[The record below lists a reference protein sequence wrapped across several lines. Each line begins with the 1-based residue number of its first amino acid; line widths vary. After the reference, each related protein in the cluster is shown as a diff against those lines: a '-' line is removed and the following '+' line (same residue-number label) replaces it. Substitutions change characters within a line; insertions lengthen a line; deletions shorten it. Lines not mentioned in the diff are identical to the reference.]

1 MSMHKLIKAR
11 SLSVSVPV
19 LERHTVLFRDG
30 LSDEINLHIDAPGRT
45 DGLLTVLAQE
55 ETHMILPRK
64 RPSLPPVRM
73 LRTSFCYENDLH
85 ELITR
90 NL

>member
-45 DGLLTVLAQE
+45 DGLLTV
-55 ETHMILPRK
+55 
-64 RPSLPPVRM
+64 
-73 LRTSFCYENDLH
+73 
-85 ELITR
+85 
-90 NL
+90 